1 MQVSDNIQLV
11 LVGHPARTSVS
22 ELRGIFVL
30 QVSHHIL
37 LCKSSLKTLE
47 ATVPRDNS
55 EVEERS
61 YSKIFFWD
69 ILYLLNS
76 IKIKWSYSWNTRV
89 WKKCRSRAEKSETL
103 VKELTKSHIC
113 LLFLLLRCS
122 ALAPFMLVLSLNPE
136 CKHKFQAVGNSTQ
149 LKSAWQQKS
158 IIKPDPCPQC
168 GFFQSLSC

>member
-69 ILYLLNS
+69 ILYLFNS
-76 IKIKWSYSWNTRV
+76 IKIKWSYSWNTQV
-89 WKKCRSRAEKSETL
+89 WKNAD
-103 VKELTKSHIC
+103 
-113 LLFLLLRCS
+113 
-122 ALAPFMLVLSLNPE
+122 PE
-136 CKHKFQAVGNSTQ
+136 
-149 LKSAWQQKS
+149 QKS
-158 IIKPDPCPQC
+158 LRLWWKN
-168 GFFQSLSC
+168 